1 MKFHVPAFRLC
12 ILFDDFF
19 FVDVAVYCTF
29 PECDLNNVNECNQLA
44 EGKKKNSRNRD
55 AMTIVRVTYSVYL
68 SQAQTCTFN
77 LLFGGNTQR
86 MYVNRMS
93 L

>member
-44 EGKKKNSRNRD
+44 EEKKKIRETE
-55 AMTIVRVTYSVYL
+55 M
-68 SQAQTCTFN
+68 Q
-77 LLFGGNTQR
+77 
-86 MYVNRMS
+86 
-93 L
+93 